1 MDILGFLPRVDVDNT
16 TIFSPNPTNGGGDKL
31 RCCRQRQRFP
41 GSVFTHHLYSPSQ
54 LMSVYNHR
62 PVVPPAPSR
71 IAELLDAIKG
81 EFDQLT
87 QDAITC
93 RSQRDEYEHKS
104 EHYTTTTFTLSV
116 ELHLITRY

>member
-1 MDILGFLPRVDVDNT
+1 
-16 TIFSPNPTNGGGDKL
+16 
-31 RCCRQRQRFP
+31 
-41 GSVFTHHLYSPSQ
+41 
-54 LMSVYNHR
+54 MSVYNHR

-87 QDAITC
+87 QEAITC

-104 EHYTTTTFTLSV
+104 EHHTNQ
-116 ELHLITRY
+116 

>member
-1 MDILGFLPRVDVDNT
+1 
-16 TIFSPNPTNGGGDKL
+16 
-31 RCCRQRQRFP
+31 
-41 GSVFTHHLYSPSQ
+41 
-54 LMSVYNHR
+54 MSVYNHR

-87 QDAITC
+87 QEAITS

-104 EHYTTTTFTLSV
+104 EQSASISFYIIYRIILGYLFLT
-116 ELHLITRY
+116 ELILK